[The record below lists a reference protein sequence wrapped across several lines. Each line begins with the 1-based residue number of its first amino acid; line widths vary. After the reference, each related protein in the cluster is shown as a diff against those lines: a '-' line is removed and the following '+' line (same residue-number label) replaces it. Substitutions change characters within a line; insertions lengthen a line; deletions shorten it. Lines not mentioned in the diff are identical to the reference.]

1 MAIRKPTWL
10 QQWYFRHGVPRRFYE
25 ELAEEGLLY
34 AFLQEHCTEL
44 LQKDERFRHDMY
56 EILLRCAPEP
66 EPGLERDIL
75 SELSEALS
83 YFLEYTR
90 PWRQAKP

>member
-1 MAIRKPTWL
+1 MEKPTRI
-10 QQWYFRHGVPRRFYE
+10 QQWYFRRWVPRRFYE

-34 AFLQEHCTEL
+34 AFLQDHCARL
-44 LQKDERFRHDMY
+44 LREDERFRQDMY

-66 EPGLERDIL
+66 VPELERDL
-75 SELSEALS
+75 LVELCAALS

-90 PWRQAKP
+90 PWREAKP

>member
-1 MAIRKPTWL
+1 MKSRR
-10 QQWYFRHGVPRRFYE
+10 WYAHHRLPRRFYE

-34 AFLQEHCTEL
+34 AFLQEHCADL
-44 LQKDERFRHDMY
+44 LQRDEQFRYDMY
-56 EILLRCAPEP
+56 EILLRCAPKP
-66 EPGLERDIL
+66 EAGLERDLL

-90 PWRQAKP
+90 PWRKAKL